1 MTVRLMNTVN
11 ETFERAQAENIGVSK
26 NFIRQAVR
34 SGSLP
39 CVRAGA
45 KYLINWNTFISF
57 LENPPPLEQPDQGA
71 KGIRRVGA

>member
-1 MTVRLMNTVN
+1 MGTRLMNTIN

-39 CVRAGA
+39 AVRAGNKA
-45 KYLINWNTFISF
+45 LINWNTFTTF
-57 LENPPPLEQPDQGA
+57 LETPAPVEPEPSAG
-71 KGIRRVGA
+71 GIRKIGV